1 MQVCIA
7 SLNLHSV
14 QQMFLATATAPKA
27 QAGKNMT
34 TSLFFLVWGLATALA
49 LPLLLPLHAR
59 GGVPGVQV
67 FIWANALAVLSLLG
81 YASSEIMP
89 PAAYVLVSNA
99 SWLAAMSL
107 VYVGVRQFF
116 GLRSQA
122 LRVALMALA
131 AIVGMAV
138 MLYGVDYLSGR
149 ISLFSGYTAALMA
162 TTCSVVYRQRRTIQ
176 TPGVV
181 LYVLLSMGGLAA
193 LHALRVAVYG
203 SGLVPPASLVDPTP
217 WGLFF
222 IVCGSVTVPALFLA
236 LLLLIQ
242 TSLSEQMQAALT
254 FDSLTGAYSRRSIL
268 DELEHELRRCARS
281 GGRLAVLVLDID
293 HFKSINDRHGHATG
307 DVALRHFS
315 QVVPRAVRASDRFG
329 RLGGE
334 EFVLLM
340 YDCDAARALVQAQ
353 RVCDALRDSPLQLP
367 GQELRMTASGG
378 VATLQPGDTAD
389 GILARADLALYKAK
403 ELGRD
408 RVEMAWSGR
417 APGRPQAAREDGQ
430 GEAADLATEA

>member
-1 MQVCIA
+1 MRTREPV
-7 SLNLHSV
+7 N
-14 QQMFLATATAPKA
+14 
-27 QAGKNMT
+27 NMT

-49 LPLLLPLHAR
+49 LPLLLPLR
-59 GGVPGVQV
+59 TRGVGGVQA
-67 FIWANALAVLSLLG
+67 FTIANGLAVLSMLA

-89 PAAYVLVSNA
+89 PGAYVMVSNA
-99 SWLAAMSL
+99 AWLASVSL

-116 GLRSQA
+116 GLRPQGA
-122 LRVALMALA
+122 RVGLA
-131 AIVGMAV
+131 AALCIVAMAA
-138 MLYGVDYLSGR
+138 MLYRQDYLVGR
-149 ISLFSGYTAALMA
+149 MVVFSTFTCGLMLA
-162 TTCSVVYRQRRTIQ
+162 TGGVVYRQRKQIQ

-181 LYVLLSMGGLAA
+181 LYVLLAMTGLAL

-203 SGLVPPASLVDPTP
+203 SGWVPVSSLLDPAP

-242 TSLSEQMQAALT
+242 TALSERMQAALT

-268 DELEHELRRCARS
+268 DELEHELLRCER
-281 GGRLAVLVLDID
+281 GDGRLAVLVLDID

-307 DVALRHFS
+307 DAALRHFA
-315 QVVPRAVRASDRFG
+315 QAVPKAVRASDRFG

-340 YDCDAARALVQAQ
+340 YGCDAAYALVQAQ
-353 RVCDALRDSPLQLP
+353 RVCDALRDSPLYLQ
-367 GQELRMTASGG
+367 GQALRMTVSGG
-378 VATLQPGDTAD
+378 VATFQPGDTAD

-417 APGRPQAAREDGQ
+417 ATGRPQAAREQ
-430 GEAADLATEA
+430 GEEGAAREGASPEGGALAAEGSNLTA